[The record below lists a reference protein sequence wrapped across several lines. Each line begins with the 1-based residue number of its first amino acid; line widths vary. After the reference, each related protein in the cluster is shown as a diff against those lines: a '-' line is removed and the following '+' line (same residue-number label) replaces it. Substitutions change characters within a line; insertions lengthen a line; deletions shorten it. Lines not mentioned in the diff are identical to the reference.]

1 MARNVKEKRPEVG
14 GRFLIFTPP
23 ISNDVQLFSGGFG
36 AVSRGASDG
45 PTTAEGW
52 LAATAGIVVS
62 EIPVVPFVPAVEFS
76 ASLGV
81 PFGSGLGRL
90 GFVIGIADFATVR
103 EAMALAR
110 ARWCGERDWRIIYK
124 NGAIHEDS
132 IRIYIISITYFTLEQ
147 LVLPMLSHDWL
158 CPSDAP
164 WGIVLRAHRVLILLV
179 GWGRYMRKRVL
190 VMVVCLDGHVGMRC
204 WKAVKV
210 IYVSICEERIAW

>member
-1 MARNVKEKRPEVG
+1 MKEKRPEVG

-45 PTTAEGW
+45 PATAEGW
-52 LAATAGIVVS
+52 LAARAGMVAS
-62 EIPVVPFVPAVEFS
+62 EIPVVPFVPVVAFS
-76 ASLGV
+76 ASFDA

-90 GFVIGIADFATVR
+90 GFVIGIADFATDR

-124 NGAIHEDS
+124 NETIHEDS
-132 IRIYIISITYFTLEQ
+132 IRIYIISVTYFILEQ

-158 CPSDAP
+158 GSAP
-164 WGIVLRAHRVLILLV
+164 WGVVLRAHRVLVLLV
-179 GWGRYMRKRVL
+179 GWGRYVRKRVL

-204 WKAVKV
+204 RKAVKV
-210 IYVSICEERIAW
+210 IYTSVREEGIAW